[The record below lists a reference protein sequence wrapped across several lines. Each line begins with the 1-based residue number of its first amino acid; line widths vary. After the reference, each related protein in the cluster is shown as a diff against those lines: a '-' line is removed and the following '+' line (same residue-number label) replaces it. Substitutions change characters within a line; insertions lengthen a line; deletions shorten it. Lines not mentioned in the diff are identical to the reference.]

1 MEKIKYETDCKYPFF
16 ISCKAKIMGIKSCE
30 IRLENGRL
38 LTYMPVP
45 HKVRFTFPSIT
56 RFYKSKEGQ
65 RLIENELNKREE
77 RLKCYMEKKGE
88 CKS

>member
-1 MEKIKYETDCKYPFF
+1 MEKSRYETDCKYPFY
-16 ISCKAKIMGIKSCE
+16 IGCKIKIYGTKLCE
-30 IRLENGRL
+30 INIENGGI

-45 HKVRFTFPSIT
+45 HEVRFTFPSIT

-65 RLIENELNKREE
+65 QLIENELNKRKE
-77 RLKCYMEKKGE
+77 RLKYYMEKRGD

>member
-1 MEKIKYETDCKYPFF
+1 MEKIKYETDCKYPFY
-16 ISCKAKIMGIKSCE
+16 IGCKIKINGTKLCE
-30 IRLENGRL
+30 INIENGGIL
-38 LTYMPVP
+38 EYMPVP
-45 HKVRFTFPSIT
+45 HEVRFTFPSIT

-65 RLIENELNKREE
+65 RLIENELDKREE